1 MREFVIFRRRGDN
14 MLKMYCSK
22 CGEPVY
28 GTANC
33 PHCGARL
40 IYGAGFSSTAAVT
53 VPRDP
58 ITESEEA
65 PAVFRLIAGVACITL
80 SWLPFTGFLAL
91 IAGIWAFCS
100 SLAAARRLSKAGK
113 RSSFIIGCTIALGAV
128 VFAALPTVATM
139 TFGFLFASLFPQ
151 LANYLLTLLFL

>member
-1 MREFVIFRRRGDN
+1 

-113 RSSFIIGCTIALGAV
+113 RSPFIIGCTIALGAV

-139 TFGFLFASLFPQ
+139 TLGFLFASLFPQ